1 MTPLKPTRSRRTSR
15 PLDDLPNLFD
25 MVEIDISRDDIAG
38 DVIAEHERKVAKAR
52 ADRSIELTPP
62 TIKASRRMRF
72 VTFGSGSS
80 GNCAFIGNEKEGVL
94 IDAGVDAKIVTERL
108 NENEIPLSSVKGI
121 ILTHDHSD
129 HLRYAYTLLRAN
141 KHMVLYCTPR
151 ALNGIF
157 RRSSISR
164 RIRDYHKAIY
174 KEIPFTIG
182 SLTITAFETSHDG
195 TDNVGFAI
203 DYEDNHFVIAT
214 DTGYITE
221 RADFYIRRANYLM
234 IESNYDLDMLLNGPY
249 PNYLKARIQ
258 STRGHMDN
266 AETARYLS
274 EIYTPTLTHIFL
286 CHLSE
291 DNNSPE
297 IALKTVTSALQTR
310 GLKVGDAIHDAIDAQ
325 VDVRVNIL
333 PRFDSS
339 HLFML
344 RHL

>member
-1 MTPLKPTRSRRTSR
+1 MATPKPTRSRRTSR

-25 MVEIDISRDDIAG
+25 MVEIDMSRDDIAG
-38 DVIAEHERKVAKAR
+38 DVIAEHERQVAKAR
-52 ADRSIELTPP
+52 ADRSVELSTARP
-62 TIKASRRMRF
+62 SRRMRF

-94 IDAGVDAKIVTERL
+94 IDAGVDAKTVTERL
-108 NENEIPLSSVKGI
+108 AENEISLSSVKGI

-151 ALNGIF
+151 TLNGIF

-174 KEIPFTIG
+174 KEIPFTVG
-182 SLTITAFETSHDG
+182 PLTITAFETSHDG

-203 DYEDNHFVIAT
+203 DYDDNHFVIAT

-258 STRGHMDN
+258 SPRGHMDN
-266 AETARYLS
+266 AETASYLS
-274 EIYTPTLTHIFL
+274 QVCSPTLTHIFL

-291 DNNSPE
+291 DNNNPE
-297 IALKTVTSALQTR
+297 IALKTVTQALQSR

-325 VDVRVNIL
+325 VDVRVNVL
-333 PRFDSS
+333 PRFNSS
-339 HLFML
+339 PLFML